1 MFSGGFYTCIISVQH
16 QINII
21 SHLAYIAG
29 ICIKIWGRD
38 VTRTLIGGGGER
50 LFIYSCSAR
59 RNSFE
64 FELISKEIRR
74 A

>member
-38 VTRTLIGGGGER
+38 VTRMSIGGVAIDR
-50 LFIYSCSAR
+50 
-59 RNSFE
+59 
-64 FELISKEIRR
+64 
-74 A
+74 